1 MPGSRRLAVFGLLAL
16 HAFPIDSLA
25 VSIRDVGQG
34 GNLKMHMDTVDM
46 FVFGVTEGWVCEEGG
61 LHQILVV
68 LAAEGKMPTVH
79 QSDSNVVVE
88 EKRSQ

>member
-1 MPGSRRLAVFGLLAL
+1 
-16 HAFPIDSLA
+16 
-25 VSIRDVGQG
+25 
-34 GNLKMHMDTVDM
+34 M